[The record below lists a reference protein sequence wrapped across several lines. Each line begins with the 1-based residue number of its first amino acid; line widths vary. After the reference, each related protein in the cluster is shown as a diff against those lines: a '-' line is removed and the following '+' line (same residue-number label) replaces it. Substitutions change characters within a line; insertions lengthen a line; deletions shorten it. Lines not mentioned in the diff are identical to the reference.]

1 VAERCLVL
9 LKGEHQ
15 YVFRVAVGREDRF
28 LEALRLLAAN
38 DRLNFDW
45 EDVAFFD
52 RLVADLTGNGQR
64 SAAGIPRSTGD
75 DDVDG

>member
-1 VAERCLVL
+1 MTERCLVL

-15 YVFRVAVGREDRF
+15 YVFRVEVGREGRF
-28 LEALRLLAAN
+28 LEALRHLADN
-38 DRLNFDW
+38 DRVNFDW

-64 SAAGIPRSTGD
+64 SAASTRHSTGD
-75 DDVDG
+75 DDAHG